1 LKDPIRAKEKIDLDP
16 DPEANYS
23 WLTDIAAGRVIYDN
37 LDDFYSAVDNIVG
50 NYQVIRLNERVIMP
64 LETNYR
70 DVLINLRMSNGHI
83 VELQVSLKEI
93 IEASDQIG
101 HLWYEEWRTLN
112 GIIQSQQGGIATVA
126 QVNDLESLMTQMQNL
141 YNDAYQQILNGQ

>member
-1 LKDPIRAKEKIDLDP
+1 
-16 DPEANYS
+16 
-23 WLTDIAAGRVIYDN
+23 
-37 LDDFYSAVDNIVG
+37 
-50 NYQVIRLNERVIMP
+50 
-64 LETNYR
+64 
-70 DVLINLRMSNGHI
+70 MSNGHI

-141 YNDAYQQILNGQ
+141 YNDAYQQILNRQ